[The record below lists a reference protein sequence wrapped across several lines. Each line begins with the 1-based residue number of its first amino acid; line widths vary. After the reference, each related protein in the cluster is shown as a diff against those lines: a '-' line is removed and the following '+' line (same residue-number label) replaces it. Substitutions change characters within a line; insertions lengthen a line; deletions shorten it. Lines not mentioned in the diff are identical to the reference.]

1 MKFRTKYRVECHRGD
16 GIGTYSWCDCDALE
30 YAREV
35 ASELRRQNIRGRNV
49 RIVTVKTVRRVIRRG
64 GAYAEL
70 YPITDKSTGED
81 VWGWRCNASPYAYTG
96 SATTFDE
103 ARETARRM
111 LRVLLKTTRKTE

>member
-1 MKFRTKYRVECHRGD
+1 MKTGTKYRVERYRGD
-16 GIGTYSWCDCDALE
+16 GVGTYAWCDCDTLE

-35 ASELRRQNIRGRNV
+35 ASDLRRKNIRDRNV
-49 RIVTVKTVRRVIRRG
+49 RIVTVKTTRRVIRRG

-70 YPITDKSTGED
+70 YPIVDEITGED
-81 VWGWRCNASPYAYTG
+81 VWGWRCNASPYTYSG

-111 LRVLLKTTRKTE
+111 LRTMLKSLRKTK